1 MGGLAV
7 CCSRACR
14 LACPAAL
21 RPARAD
27 CNLQNRERHSYH
39 PSSDARAEPSH
50 RGWGAALST
59 RTGMPRT
66 LFPAGTHVA
75 VLKPR
80 PSLFAT
86 WLLADPPPVGRT
98 GRLKAGEGG
107 TGTPRSTFLKQGAST
122 PRGPLPVRGTAL
134 SSGVRRTRSI
144 VRGCGDPRRSRGC
157 NIGNVGERGVT
168 RGGRVPARHPHHPV
182 PPRF

>member
-14 LACPAAL
+14 LACPAAP

-27 CNLQNRERHSYH
+27 CSLQNRERHSYH

-59 RTGMPRT
+59 RRGMPRT
-66 LFPAGTHVA
+66 LFPAGTHAA

-86 WLLADPPPVGRT
+86 WLLAGPPPVGRT
-98 GRLKAGEGG
+98 GRLRAGEGG
-107 TGTPRSTFLKQGAST
+107 GRDSSLHIPKAGCLYTPGSLTCPRNSPQQRDQAHQEHGPWLWGPQALQGLQY
-122 PRGPLPVRGTAL
+122 RQCR
-134 SSGVRRTRSI
+134 
-144 VRGCGDPRRSRGC
+144 
-157 NIGNVGERGVT
+157 
-168 RGGRVPARHPHHPV
+168 
-182 PPRF
+182 